1 MNKRLALIFLVFL
14 GVLATSCGMA
24 SPSFERGALGEPA
37 FGGAVAPS
45 EMMVAPE
52 APAADAVKSEYSA
65 GPPPADRIVIQTGS
79 LVLVVAEPGRRV
91 AEIRRMAEDMGG
103 FVVSSYVYKTAYGNQ
118 GLTADQASITI
129 RVPAARLQ
137 DALELLKEGAVE
149 VRSENVSGEDVTQQY
164 TDLQSRLRNL
174 EAAEAQLLNIM
185 EGAVRT
191 EDVLAV
197 YSQLVAV
204 RGEIEIVRG
213 QIQYYSESA
222 AFSSIAIELIPDEAA
237 QPIETGVWNPQGT
250 VNRAIESLLRALQNI
265 ADAAIVIGLYVLPVV
280 LIVLGIPLLVLWLIV
295 RAIRRARARRAKP
308 EA

>member
-1 MNKRLALIFLVFL
+1 MNKRLALVVFVLL
-14 GVLATSCGMA
+14 GVLASACGMA
-24 SPSFERGALGEPA
+24 SPSFERGSLGEPA

-45 EMMVAPE
+45 EGMVAPE

-174 EAAEAQLLNIM
+174 EAAEAQLLDIM

-204 RGEIEIVRG
+204 RGEIELVRG